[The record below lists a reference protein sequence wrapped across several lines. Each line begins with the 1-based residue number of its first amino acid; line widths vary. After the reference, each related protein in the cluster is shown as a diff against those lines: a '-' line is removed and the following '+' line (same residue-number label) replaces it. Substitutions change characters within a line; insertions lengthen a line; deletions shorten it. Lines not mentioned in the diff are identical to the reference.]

1 MGMSLI
7 FQAIKQDLFEKDL
20 GGEFADF
27 EDYLNARGDYE
38 GCDIHYE
45 KIVVFG
51 HNCYGLLY
59 SNYWDYND
67 YYDYL
72 HYKSEILDLD
82 EKAASELEERFD
94 LWWEKMKQQDYI
106 FEVMV

>member
-7 FQAIKQDLFEKDL
+7 FQAIKQDLFEKNL

-38 GCDIHYE
+38 GCEIHYE

-51 HNCYGLLY
+51 QNCYGLLY
-59 SNYWDYND
+59 SNYWEYND
-67 YYDYL
+67 YFDYL
-72 HYKSEILDLD
+72 TCKSELLDLD
-82 EKAASELEERFD
+82 LKQEEDMEKRFED
-94 LWWEKMKQQDYI
+94 WWDNMKDQDYI
-106 FEVMV
+106 LEIMV